1 MATDIIVSNITKI
14 QQFDGT
20 NFSNWKYRVG
30 VLLDEKG
37 LRKYIDESL
46 ADILTGAEAAKREE
60 IRTEEKKCI
69 SILVQ
74 SIHDS
79 QLEYVREKKLAKEMF
94 DALCGIFERKSIAT
108 QLLLRKELLM
118 MKYNTN
124 DDITNHFLHFDRKI
138 RELKSTGAKMEEL
151 DVVVHLLLTLPKEYD
166 NLVTALET
174 MDQEKLSLDF
184 VKTRLMDEYNKR
196 TGRSSSSKSSEPGA
210 MSAKAGRKS
219 SEIICYQCQKPGH
232 KKSQCWQNKKGKNGK
247 NAKKSTENANT
258 ANDANAESMC
268 AVVNEQTETC
278 SDKSTV
284 HSAQAAQRQR
294 SSDTSKIKFVLDSG
308 ATQHMVNEK
317 RYFNNMHAID
327 KVDISVAKRNQSISA
342 NQQGDIAVK
351 TLYEGDTSTKIM
363 EDVLLVNDLK
373 CNLMSIRCLTRKGYV
388 VKFNGDTAY
397 VSLNGETKFAAH
409 LNGKLYE
416 AVFHIDDD
424 VFAGLSGEN
433 NSQKVCQSLW
443 HFRLGHLNTADMKKL
458 VSFSDG
464 MQMNVS
470 TAANEVCE
478 PCVFGKQTRSSFP
491 RNKTPRSKRIL
502 ELVHTDVWGPLKTTA
517 YDGSRYFVTFTD
529 DYSRASMVYFMQ
541 HKSEV
546 FEKFKEFVAMAEAR
560 HGKRL
565 AKLRADNGGEY
576 ISNELKA
583 YCKEK
588 GIELSY
594 TVPHHPE
601 MNPIAERLNRTLE
614 EKARTMLI
622 ASGTNTKFWNE
633 AILTA
638 NYLKNR
644 SPTSAI
650 GEQFKTKTPAEIWF
664 GQKPVLSHLRIFGS
678 ECYNHI
684 PAVKR
689 SKMDAKSSKCI
700 MLGYTASIGSYRL
713 WDIEKNKLV
722 TGRSVVFNEASVLNR
737 SKYVNISISEAA
749 IDRLVSSSEEV
760 CNGEADKSDFFDD
773 ASDVSLNRRQ
783 SLNDDDGSADDDA
796 EINSTGSDGV
806 GNNSRLDNG
815 VDLDDTGDIRDNVN
829 SANGN
834 SIGNNDGTIP
844 RRSER
849 VRRAPDR
856 YGDWASQCEEDV
868 HMALSAEQFV
878 DDDPLTIEEAKHRI
892 DWPEWKKAIDS
903 EYNSLLK
910 SNTWTVCELPK
921 GRTAISNKWVF
932 KLKRK
937 ADGSIDKY
945 KARLVARGFSQKAG
959 FDYNE
964 TYAPVAKLVTLK
976 ILLSIANHDDM
987 HIHQMDVKSAFLNGE
1002 LSETIYMQLPD
1013 GFGQQSKV
1021 CKLNKALYGLKQ
1033 ASRAWNEKFNKFMI
1047 RIGFKRSESDQCLYI
1062 KEHDGVK
1069 CFVLLYVDDTLIFCS
1084 NLKVMAAIKK
1094 LFSSEFEMT
1103 DMGVA
1108 GSFLG
1113 MQIERDIQRGTI
1125 ALSQSQYL
1133 EKVLRKFQ
1141 MQECKPKS
1149 TPMEKGLHLDL
1160 GEKGRCS
1167 NHPYRE
1173 LIGCLTYA
1181 AVTTRPDLCA
1191 SVGYFSRYQS
1201 CFNEQH
1207 FNHAKNILRY
1217 IRGTIDM
1224 KLVYTKN
1231 QRADTLVGY
1240 SDSDWAGDR
1249 NDSKSTSGYVFKL
1262 YGNTISWASRK
1273 QPTVSKSSTE
1283 AEYIALTEAF
1293 SECEWIKKLLVD
1305 LMVKFEETVA
1315 IYEDNTSCIKIAEE
1329 PREYKR
1335 MKHLDVKYMFV
1346 RDFVQKKKYN
1356 LVQISSE
1363 NQLADIMTK
1372 ALGRILF
1379 VKHRTNMNLV

>member
-37 LRKYIDESL
+37 LRKYIEKTLDEVL
-46 ADILTGAEAAKREE
+46 GEVEPTKREE
-60 IRTEEKKCI
+60 AKTEEKKCI

-79 QLEYVREKKLAKEMF
+79 QLEYVREKTKAKDMY

-108 QLLLRKELLM
+108 QLLLRKQLLM
-118 MKYNTN
+118 LKYNAS
-124 DDITNHFLHFDRKI
+124 DDITNHFLLFDRKI

-196 TGRSSSSKSSEPGA
+196 TGGNSSSKSSEPGA
-210 MSAKAGRKS
+210 MSAKAGGRS
-219 SEIICYQCQKPGH
+219 SEIICYRCHKSGH
-232 KKSQCWQNKKGKNGK
+232 KKSECWQNKKGKHGK
-247 NAKKSTENANT
+247 NAKKGTENANKASDT
-258 ANDANAESMC
+258 KAESMC
-268 AVVNEQTETC
+268 AVVNEQTKTC
-278 SDKSTV
+278 SDKSPV
-284 HSAQAAQRQR
+284 HSAQAAQR
-294 SSDTSKIKFVLDSG
+294 SSDTLQIKFVLDSG

-317 RYFNNMHAID
+317 RYFNSMHDID
-327 KVDISVAKRNQSISA
+327 KIDISVAKRNQSISA

-351 TLYEGDTSTKIM
+351 TLYDGDTSTKRI
-363 EDVLLVNDLK
+363 ENVLLVDDLK
-373 CNLMSIRCLTRKGYV
+373 CNLMSIRSLTKKGYV
-388 VKFNGDTAY
+388 VKFDGDTAH
-397 VSLNGETKFAAH
+397 VSLDGKTKFVANA
-409 LNGKLYE
+409 NGKLYE
-416 AVFHIDDD
+416 TVFHVDDAG
-424 VFAGLSGEN
+424 FAGLSGEDN
-433 NSQKVCQSLW
+433 AQKVCQNLW
-443 HFRLGHLNTADMKKL
+443 HFRLGHLNAADMKKL
-458 VSFSDG
+458 VDFSDG
-464 MQMNVS
+464 MRVNVS
-470 TAANEVCE
+470 TEANAVCE

-491 RNKTPRSKRIL
+491 RNKTPRSNRIL

-517 YDGSRYFVTFTD
+517 YDGSRFFVTFTD

-541 HKSEV
+541 RKSEV
-546 FEKFKEFVAMAEAR
+546 FEKLKEFVAMAEAR

-576 ISNELKA
+576 VSNELKA
-583 YCKEK
+583 YCKER
-588 GIELSY
+588 GIELSF
-594 TVPHHPE
+594 TVPYNPE
-601 MNPIAERLNRTLE
+601 MNSIAERLNRTLE

-622 ASGTNTKFWNE
+622 ASGTDPKFWNE

-644 SPTSAI
+644 SPTSAM
-650 GEQFKTKTPAEIWF
+650 GERFKSKTPAEIWF

-678 ECYNHI
+678 DCYNHI
-684 PAVKR
+684 PAAKR

-713 WDIEKNKLV
+713 WDIENNKLV

-737 SKYVNISISEAA
+737 SKHVNISISEAE
-749 IDRLVSSSEEV
+749 IDRLVASGEEV
-760 CNGEADKSDFFDD
+760 CNREADTSDFFDD
-773 ASDVSLNRRQ
+773 ASDVSFNRRQ
-783 SLNDDDGSADDDA
+783 SFNDDDDNADDDD
-796 EINSTGSDGV
+796 EIHSTASDGV
-806 GNNSRLDNG
+806 GNNSQLDNG

-834 SIGNNDGTIP
+834 STGNNDRTIP

-856 YGDWASQCEEDV
+856 YGDWASQCEDV

-892 DWPEWKKAIDS
+892 DWPEWKKAIEG
-903 EYNSLLK
+903 EYKSLLK
-910 SNTWTVCELPK
+910 NHTWTVCELPK
-921 GRTAISNKWVF
+921 GRSAISNKWVF

-976 ILLSIANHDDM
+976 VLLSIANHEDM

-1013 GFGQQSKV
+1013 GFGQQNKV

-1033 ASRAWNEKFNKFMI
+1033 ASRAWNEKFNEFMI
-1047 RIGFKRSESDQCLYI
+1047 RIGFQRSESDQCLYV
-1062 KEHDGVK
+1062 KEHRGVK

-1084 NLKVMAAIKK
+1084 DLKVIATVKK
-1094 LFSSEFEMT
+1094 LFSNEFEMT
-1103 DMGVA
+1103 DVGEA

-1113 MQIERDIQRGTI
+1113 MQIERDKQKGTI

-1133 EKVLRKFQ
+1133 EKVLHKFG
-1141 MQECKPKS
+1141 MHECKPKS

-1160 GEKGRCS
+1160 GEKGKCS

-1231 QRADTLVGY
+1231 QQADALVGY

-1262 YGNTISWASRK
+1262 HGNTISWASRK

-1283 AEYIALTEAF
+1283 AEYIALTEAI
-1293 SECEWIKKLLVD
+1293 SECEWMKKLLVD
-1305 LMVKFEETVA
+1305 LKVNFGETIA

-1356 LVQISSE
+1356 LIQISSE
-1363 NQLADIMTK
+1363 NQVADIMTK

-1379 VKHRTNMNLV
+1379 VKHRANMNLV

>member
-37 LRKYIDESL
+37 LRKFIEKTLDV
-46 ADILTGAEAAKREE
+46 ILTEVEPAKREE
-60 IRTEEKKCI
+60 AKVEEKKCI

-118 MKYNTN
+118 MKYNTK
-124 DDITNHFLHFDRKI
+124 DDITNHFLLFDRKI

-151 DVVVHLLLTLPKEYD
+151 DVVVHLLLTLPTEYD

-174 MDQEKLSLDF
+174 MDQDKLSLDF

-196 TGRSSSSKSSEPGA
+196 TGRSSSGKSSDPGA
-210 MSAKAGRKS
+210 MSAKTFRKP
-219 SEIICYQCQKPGH
+219 SELTCYRCEQVGH
-232 KKSQCWQNKKGKNGK
+232 KKAQCWMNKRDKKGK
-247 NAKKSTENANT
+247 NAKKSTQNANKASDT
-258 ANDANAESMC
+258 KAETMC
-268 AVVNEQTETC
+268 AIVNEQTKTC

-284 HSAQAAQRQR
+284 HTAQAAQR
-294 SSDTSKIKFVLDSG
+294 SNSTSQIKFVFDSG

-317 RYFNNMHAID
+317 RYFNNGTQAID
-327 KVDISVAKRNQSISA
+327 EIDISVAKKHQSISA
-342 NQQGDIAVK
+342 NQQGDIAIK
-351 TLYEGDTSTKIM
+351 TLYDGDTSTKIM

-373 CNLMSIRCLTRKGYV
+373 CNLMSIRCLTKKGYV
-388 VKFNGDTAY
+388 VKFEGDTAH
-397 VSLNGETKFAAH
+397 VSLDGKTKFVAK

-416 AVFHIDDD
+416 TIFHLDDD
-424 VFAGLSGEN
+424 GFAGISGE
-433 NSQKVCQSLW
+433 KVCQNLW
-443 HFRLGHLNTADMKKL
+443 HFRLGHLNTADIKKL
-458 VSFSDG
+458 VNFADG
-464 MQMNVS
+464 IRVNVS
-470 TAANEVCE
+470 NEANEVCE

-491 RNKTPRSKRIL
+491 RNKTPRSNRIL

-517 YDGSRYFVTFTD
+517 YDGSRFFVTFTD
-529 DYSRASMVYFMQ
+529 DYSRASMVYCMQ
-541 HKSEV
+541 HKGEV
-546 FEKFKEFVAMAEAR
+546 FEKLKEFVAMAEAR

-576 ISNELKA
+576 VSNDLKA

-588 GIELSY
+588 GIELSF
-594 TVPHHPE
+594 TVPYNPE
-601 MNPIAERLNRTLE
+601 MNSIAERLNRTLE

-622 ASGTNTKFWNE
+622 ASGTDPKFWNE

-684 PAVKR
+684 PAGKR

-713 WDIEKNKLV
+713 WDIEQNKLV

-749 IDRLVSSSEEV
+749 IDRLMASSEEMG
-760 CNGEADKSDFFDD
+760 NREADTTDFFDD
-773 ASDVSLNRRQ
+773 ASDVSFNRRQ
-783 SLNDDDGSADDDA
+783 SLNDDDDNAHDDD
-796 EINSTGSDGV
+796 ENHSTASDGV
-806 GNNSRLDNG
+806 GNDSQLDNG

-834 SIGNNDGTIP
+834 SIGNNDRAIP

-849 VRRAPDR
+849 VRRPPDR
-856 YGDWASQCEEDV
+856 YGEFASQCEEDV
-868 HMALSAEQFV
+868 HMALSAEAFV

-903 EYNSLLK
+903 EYNSLLEN
-910 SNTWTVCELPK
+910 NTWTVCELPK

-976 ILLSIANHDDM
+976 TLLSIANQDDM

-1002 LSETIYMQLPD
+1002 LSEDIYMQLPD
-1013 GFGQQSKV
+1013 GFGQQNKV

-1047 RIGFKRSESDQCLYI
+1047 RIGFKRSESDKCLYT
-1062 KEHDGVK
+1062 KEHGGVK

-1084 NLKVMAAIKK
+1084 DLKVMATIKK
-1094 LFSSEFEMT
+1094 LFSNEFEMT
-1103 DMGVA
+1103 DMGEA

-1113 MQIERDIQRGTI
+1113 MQIGRDIKKGTI
-1125 ALSQSQYL
+1125 SLSQSRYL
-1133 EKVLRKFQ
+1133 EKVLNKFQ
-1141 MQECKPKS
+1141 MQECKSKS

-1160 GEKGRCS
+1160 GEKGKCS

-1231 QRADTLVGY
+1231 HQANTLIGY

-1283 AEYIALTEAF
+1283 AEYMALTEAI

-1305 LMVKFEETVA
+1305 LKVKFEDTVA

-1356 LVQISSE
+1356 LIQISSE
-1363 NQLADIMTK
+1363 DQLADIMTK

>member
-1 MATDIIVSNITKI
+1 MATDIVVSSITKI

-30 VLLDEKG
+30 ILLDEKG
-37 LRKYIDESL
+37 LRKYIEKSL
-46 ADILTGAEAAKREE
+46 ETILTEVDPAKRVEAN
-60 IRTEEKKCI
+60 TEEKKCI

-79 QLEYVREKKLAKEMF
+79 QLEYVREKTTAKDMY
-94 DALCGIFERKSIAT
+94 DALVSVFERKSIAT
-108 QLLLRKELLM
+108 QLLLRKELLT
-118 MKYNTN
+118 MKYNPK
-124 DDITNHFLHFDRKI
+124 DDITNHFLLFDRKI
-138 RELKSTGAKMEEL
+138 RELKSTGAKMEPL

-166 NLVTALET
+166 TLVTALET
-174 MDQEKLSLDF
+174 MDQEKLSMDF

-196 TGRSSSSKSSEPGA
+196 SGISCPIKPSEPGA
-210 MSAKAGRKS
+210 MNAKVEGNQ
-219 SEIICYQCQKPGH
+219 EIVCYRCHKPGH
-232 KKSQCWQNKKGKNGK
+232 KKSQCWLNNKKGKRK
-247 NAKKSTENANT
+247 NAKNNKGSANK
-258 ANDANAESMC
+258 ASDANVESMC
-268 AVVNEQTETC
+268 AIENGQTKTC

-294 SSDTSKIKFVLDSG
+294 SSDSSQIKFVLDSG

-327 KVDISVAKRNQSISA
+327 QIDISVAKKNQCISA

-351 TLYEGDTSTKIM
+351 TLYDGDTSTKKM
-363 EDVLLVNDLK
+363 EDVLFVNDLK
-373 CNLMSIRCLTRKGYV
+373 CNLMSIRSLTKKGYV
-388 VKFNGDTAY
+388 VKFEGDTAD
-397 VSLNGETKFAAH
+397 VSLNGRTKFVANA
-409 LNGKLYE
+409 NGKVYE
-416 AVFHIDDD
+416 TIFHMDADG
-424 VFAGLSGEN
+424 FAGLSGEN
-433 NSQKVCQSLW
+433 KSQKLCQSLW

-458 VSFSDG
+458 VGFSDG
-464 MQMNVS
+464 MQINVS
-470 TAANEVCE
+470 ATANEVCE

-491 RNKTPRSKRIL
+491 RNKMPRSKRIL

-517 YDGSRYFVTFTD
+517 YDGSRFFVTFTD

-546 FEKFKEFVAMAEAR
+546 FEKFKEFIAMAEAR

-576 ISNELKA
+576 ISNEFKA
-583 YCKEK
+583 FCTKN

-594 TVPHHPE
+594 TVPDNPE

-622 ASGTNTKFWNE
+622 ASGVETKFWNE
-633 AILTA
+633 AVLTA

-650 GEQFKTKTPAEIWF
+650 GEQFKSKTPAEIWF
-664 GQKPVLSHLRIFGS
+664 GQKPALSHLRIFGC

-684 PAVKR
+684 PARKR

-700 MLGYTASIGSYRL
+700 MLGYTASNGSYRL
-713 WDIEKNKLV
+713 WDIERNKLV
-722 TGRSVVFNEASVLNR
+722 TGRSVIFNEASVLNR
-737 SKYVNISISEAA
+737 SKHVNISISEA
-749 IDRLVSSSEEV
+749 DPVRLESFDEEMF
-760 CNGEADKSDFFDD
+760 NGGAETTDLFDD
-773 ASDVSLNRRQ
+773 ASDVSFNRRQ
-783 SLNDDDGSADDDA
+783 SLNDEDDSDDDA
-796 EINSTGSDGV
+796 EIHSTASHGV
-806 GNNSRLDNG
+806 GNNSQLDNG
-815 VDLDDTGDIRDNVN
+815 VDLDDTGDITNNVN

-834 SIGNNDGTIP
+834 STGNNDRTIP

-856 YGDWASQCEEDV
+856 YGDWASSCV
-868 HMALSAEQFV
+868 HMALCAEQFV
-878 DDDPLTIEEAKHRI
+878 DDDPITIEEAKHRT
-892 DWPEWKKAIDS
+892 DWPEWKKAIES
-903 EYNSLLK
+903 EYGSLLK

-921 GRTAISNKWVF
+921 GRSAISNKWVF

-937 ADGSIDKY
+937 ADGSVDKY

-964 TYAPVAKLVTLK
+964 TYAPVAKLTTLK
-976 ILLSIANHDDM
+976 ILLSIANQNDM

-1002 LSETIYMQLPD
+1002 LSEDIYMQLPD
-1013 GFGQQSKV
+1013 GFGQKNMV

-1033 ASRAWNEKFNKFMI
+1033 ASRAWNEKFNEFMI
-1047 RIGFKRSESDQCLYI
+1047 RIGFKRSQSDQCLYV
-1062 KEHDGVK
+1062 KHHNGVI
-1069 CFVLLYVDDTLIFCS
+1069 CFVLLYVDDTLIFCC
-1084 NLKVMAAIKK
+1084 NLKVMATIKK
-1094 LFSSEFEMT
+1094 LFSNEFEMT
-1103 DMGVA
+1103 DMGEA
-1108 GSFLG
+1108 SSFLG
-1113 MQIERDIQRGTI
+1113 MQIERDIQKGTI
-1125 ALSQSQYL
+1125 TLSQSRYL
-1133 EKVLRKFQ
+1133 QKVLHKFG
-1141 MQECKPKS
+1141 MQECKSKS

-1160 GEKGRCS
+1160 GEKGKCS

-1231 QRADTLVGY
+1231 HQADTLIGY

-1262 YGNTISWASRK
+1262 HGNTISWASRK

-1283 AEYIALTEAF
+1283 AEYIALAEAI
-1293 SECEWIKKLLVD
+1293 SECEWLRKLLVD
-1305 LMVKFEETVA
+1305 LMVKFDETVS

-1346 RDFVQKKKYN
+1346 RDFVQKKKYK
-1356 LVQISSE
+1356 LIQISSE
-1363 NQLADIMTK
+1363 DQVADIMTK